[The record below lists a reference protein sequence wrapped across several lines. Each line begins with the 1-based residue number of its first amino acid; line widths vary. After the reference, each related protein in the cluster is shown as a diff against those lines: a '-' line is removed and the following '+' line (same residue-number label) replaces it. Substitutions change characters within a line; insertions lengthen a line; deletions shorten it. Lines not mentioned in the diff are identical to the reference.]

1 MRRVPAPFLV
11 HIFTACGAGCALM
24 ALLEAA
30 RGQWVL
36 MFVWLAVALVID
48 GVDGTLARRF
58 RVAEILPRWSGNA
71 LDLVVD
77 FTTYVFV
84 PAFALAT
91 SGLLPASVAAPLA
104 IAIVVV
110 SALYFADEEMKTQ
123 DNFFRGFPALWNAV
137 AFHLF
142 VLKLPPW
149 ANACV
154 VAALVIL
161 TFMPLRVLHPFRV
174 TQFRRRQSGRARDLE
189 PARHLCA
196 RQEARSGRDC
206 RMVPCCAW
214 RLFSHDRARDRRGLS
229 GNHDAATAD
238 RSERLGRFGDACR
251 CSRSFS
257 ASTISSSSGS

>member
-1 MRRVPAPFLV
+1 MLKTGDSAKRPIDQMARMRSFLI

-24 ALLEAA
+24 AMAAAA
-30 RGQWVL
+30 RGDWVT
-36 MFVWLAVALVID
+36 MFVWLAIALFID

-91 SGLLPASVAAPLA
+91 SGLLPSPVAIPLS
-104 IAIVVV
+104 IAIVVT
-110 SALYFADEEMKTQ
+110 SALYFADEQMKTT
-123 DNFFRGFPALWNAV
+123 DNYFRGFPALWNAA

-149 ANACV
+149 AAAIV
-154 VAALVIL
+154 VTVLIIL

-174 TQFRRRQSGRARDLE
+174 TQFRVVNLIV
-189 PARHLCA
+189 LT
-196 RQEARSGRDC
+196 
-206 RMVPCCAW
+206 AW
-214 RLFSHDRARDRRGLS
+214 CVLGAYALITGLNPGAIVAWLFALLGLYFLTI
-229 GNHDAATAD
+229 GLATAHD
-238 RSERLGRFGDACR
+238 
-251 CSRSFS
+251 
-257 ASTISSSSGS
+257 